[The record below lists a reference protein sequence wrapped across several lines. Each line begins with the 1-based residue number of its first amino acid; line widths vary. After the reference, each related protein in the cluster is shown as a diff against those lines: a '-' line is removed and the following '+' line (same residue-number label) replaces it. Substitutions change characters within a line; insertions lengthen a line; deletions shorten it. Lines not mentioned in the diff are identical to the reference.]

1 MNIYLNLRKC
11 LFNKYDI
18 NKKVIKINVKERFI
32 ALFICSNLCYNI
44 LVMRVIAGEKRH
56 LLLKTVDDLSIRPT
70 TDRIKETLFNI
81 LQFDLAGINFLDLF
95 AGSGAIGIE
104 ALSRGAKFATF
115 VDNNDKAIKVIK
127 ENLEHTGL
135 LERANVI
142 RGDAALALENLS
154 RNKVT
159 YDIVF
164 MDPPYDKGLY
174 VPVMERLS
182 KSNLINENSKII
194 IETGIKDRV
203 EEVEKFGYEIYRVKE
218 YKGKKHT
225 FLKKK

>member
-1 MNIYLNLRKC
+1 
-11 LFNKYDI
+11 
-18 NKKVIKINVKERFI
+18 
-32 ALFICSNLCYNI
+32 
-44 LVMRVIAGEKRH
+44 MRVIAGEKRH
-56 LLLKTVDDLSIRPT
+56 LLLKTVDDMSIRPT
-70 TDRIKETLFNI
+70 TDKIKETLFNI

-95 AGSGAIGIE
+95 AGSGSIGIE

-115 VDNNDKAIKVIK
+115 VDNNDKAVKVIK

-135 LERANVI
+135 TDRANVV
-142 RGDAALALENLS
+142 RGDASLSLENLS
-154 RNKVT
+154 RNNIT

-174 VPVMERLS
+174 IPVMERLS
-182 KSNLINENSKII
+182 KSNLINENTKII
-194 IETGIKDRV
+194 IETGIKDSV
-203 EEVEKFGYEIYRVKE
+203 FEVEKFGYIVYRIKE